1 MEVLIVHAHALTR
14 KTIVRLLAERRHRS
28 VLVSSMAE
36 GEAQLAASR
45 WDLVILSQA
54 FDDGDA
60 ITFLQRARRRGRT
73 VAIAVVES
81 VLPIAQQIALL
92 HAGMDQVLESSLT
105 PRETR
110 ELVIRLEALVRRS
123 WQMPVPRRIDVGGLA
138 IDEARSTIETPEGD
152 IPIAPGELKVIAL
165 LAERTGTV
173 VTRGELNAAVAG
185 ESAEFS
191 DNALESIM
199 KRLRIKVPALRH
211 RLRSMRHRG
220 YMLAP
225 PTS

>member
-60 ITFLQRARRRGRT
+60 ITFLQR
-73 VAIAVVES
+73 